1 MIKLGLVCISQ
12 TLRDENPDMVFKTM
26 TRAQFCKKPRNT
38 SILELSSRI
47 LHNLIV
53 TVETIKQCHKIG
65 IKHYRISCK
74 LFPLLTEPNLKISL
88 AEFLNQELII
98 AKLREIGET
107 AKRLGVSLSCHP
119 DQFVVLGS
127 NSDEICAKSI
137 QELNFHSWVLDTI
150 GAPQDYTCPIN
161 IHPSLSKF
169 ESPEKFV
176 DKFIKNFF
184 QCDVGVRNRLVLE
197 NEHNGFW
204 NCKNLYKYFHSYMK
218 QSYNF
223 YFPLT
228 LDNLHDK
235 CNPSKNEHGEII
247 AYKDWFMK
255 FYSTW
260 NSKPIFH
267 WSESD
272 DNSFKHGRKV
282 LTAPPDYEL
291 DCTYEMEYKDKDNGF
306 KHLLT
311 NSISLF

>member
-38 SILELSSRI
+38 SLLELSSRI

-107 AKRLGVSLSCHP
+107 SKRLGISLSCHP

-127 NSDEICAKSI
+127 NSDEICTKSI

-197 NEHNGFW
+197 NEDKAFW
-204 NCKNLYKYFHSYMK
+204 NAKNLYAYFHLYMK
-218 QSYNF
+218 AHYNF
-223 YFPLT
+223 HFPLT
-228 LDNLHDK
+228 LDNLHDQ
-235 CNPSKNEHGEII
+235 CNPAKNENGEAIP
-247 AYKDWFMK
+247 YKDHYLK
-255 FYSTW
+255 FYATW
-260 NSKPIFH
+260 PVTPVFH
-267 WSESD
+267 WSEGIE
-272 DNSFKHGRKV
+272 NSNKHADE
-282 LTAPPDYEL
+282 LTVAPPDIGVDCIYE
-291 DCTYEMEYKDKDNGF
+291 CEVKAKDKGF
-306 KHLLT
+306 LKFLPA
-311 NSISLF
+311 NNFS

>member
-197 NEHNGFW
+197 NEDKAFW
-204 NCKNLYKYFHSYMK
+204 NAKNLYTYFHLYMK
-218 QSYNF
+218 ANYNF
-223 YFPLT
+223 HFPLT
-228 LDNLHDK
+228 LDNLHDQ
-235 CNPSKNEHGEII
+235 CNPAKNENGEII
-247 AYKDWFMK
+247 PYKDHYLK
-255 FYSTW
+255 FYATW
-260 NSKPIFH
+260 PVTPVFH
-267 WSESD
+267 WSEGIE
-272 DNSFKHGRKV
+272 NSSKHADE
-282 LTAPPDYEL
+282 LTIAPPDIGVDCIYE
-291 DCTYEMEYKDKDNGF
+291 CEVKAKDKGF
-306 KHLLT
+306 LKFLPA
-311 NSISLF
+311 NNFS